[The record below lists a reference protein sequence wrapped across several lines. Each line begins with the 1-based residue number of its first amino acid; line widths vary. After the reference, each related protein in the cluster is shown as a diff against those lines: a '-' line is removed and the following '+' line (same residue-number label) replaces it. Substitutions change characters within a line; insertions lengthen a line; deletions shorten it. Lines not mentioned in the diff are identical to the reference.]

1 MGDEEEAEPESDASP
16 SPKRRT
22 RHYHSRTLTPAALD
36 SSVLNAQKAGS
47 SANPLPMTSN
57 TADVKPPNGSLSL
70 TTESRHSLPTAS
82 QAPAETSFSYAI
94 SQVGVLTP
102 TVSSC
107 GTVTKTKSLLKARS
121 ALRKVNLQPSP
132 TAGSAPAV
140 EDGDEGGPP
149 APKLRPWNHM
159 PPEVKHFTKFHPKP
173 MYALAVCCL
182 HFTVFVNNFL
192 TCIFALDLPLFRLVQ
207 FSVLGNLFDD

>member
-1 MGDEEEAEPESDASP
+1 MGDEEEAERESDASP

-22 RHYHSRTLTPAALD
+22 RHYHSRSLTPAALD
-36 SSVLNAQKAGS
+36 SSASNAQPSGS
-47 SANPLPMTSN
+47 SANPLPMASR
-57 TADVKPPNGSLSL
+57 TADVQPPNGSLPLSSDR
-70 TTESRHSLPTAS
+70 ESRHSLPTAQ
-82 QAPAETSFSYAI
+82 QAPAKTSVSSAV

-140 EDGDEGGPP
+140 EGAAEGGPP

-159 PPEVKHFTKFHPKP
+159 PPEVKQFTKFHPKP
-173 MYALAVCCL
+173 MY
-182 HFTVFVNNFL
+182 F
-192 TCIFALDLPLFRLVQ
+192 
-207 FSVLGNLFDD
+207 